1 VVKSILALKENQKI
15 KDKGGREQKVALSY
29 LNLEKEMKAINGHE
43 QEAKL
48 KTTIAGR
55 VGQTLEPLTRF
66 IGFDYRTNIALVGG
80 FTAKEVIVSTLGTAY
95 SLGELDPEKSGFLS
109 ERLRKDPAWNPLTAF
124 TLILFIMLYVPCFV
138 TLISI
143 RRESSW
149 RWAGFSI
156 IFNLFA
162 AYMVSLLVYQVGAS
176 LGLGL

>member
-1 VVKSILALKENQKI
+1 MN
-15 KDKGGREQKVALSY
+15 
-29 LNLEKEMKAINGHE
+29 AINGRQ
-43 QEAKL
+43 QEAQL
-48 KTTIAGR
+48 MATIAGR
-55 VGQTLEPLTRF
+55 IGQKLEPLTRL

-80 FTAKEVIVSTLGTAY
+80 FAAKEVIVSTLGTAY
-95 SLGELDPEKSGFLS
+95 SLGELDPEKSGSLS
-109 ERLRKDPAWNPLTAF
+109 ERLKKDPAWNPLTAF

-149 RWAGFSI
+149 RWAGFSM

-162 AYMVSLLVYQVGAS
+162 AYLVSLVVYQVGLS